1 MDESA
6 GRGGNGSDG
15 AVLASRQFGRIAGQH
30 RSDGTSAGFGGRD
43 EFPRGAAGGDEPSAV
58 SHQPSAV
65 SHQPSA
71 VSHQQSEVSHQP
83 SAVSHQPSEVRSQ
96 PCGYMG
102 DGIYILGYT
111 CAVLWVC
118 ATDADGRYVRLR
130 AGMDGFAMG
139 TDRHALC

>member
-15 AVLASRQFGRIAGQH
+15 AVLASRQFGRIAGQY
-30 RSDGTSAGFGGRD
+30 RFDGTSAGFGGRD
-43 EFPRGAAGGDEPSAV
+43 EFPRGAAGGDEQSAV
-58 SHQPSAV
+58 SRQPSAV
-65 SHQPSA
+65 RGQK
-71 VSHQQSEVSHQP
+71 
-83 SAVSHQPSEVRSQ
+83 SEVRSQ

-102 DGIYILGYT
+102 DGFYFLGYT